1 MKKIFLVV
9 IPCFISII
17 VTAQLH
23 KAPAYPLITHDP
35 YFSIWSF
42 TDELNAS
49 TTKHWTGTNQSLIG
63 LIKVDGKT
71 YRFLGKE
78 DVPMITVIQTGE
90 EKPYEAKYTETDPGE
105 GWTKENYDDSK
116 WQTGTAP
123 FGNIEGQSKT
133 MWTTE
138 NIWVRREF
146 DLTDVNFNKLFLKL
160 RHDDDVEVYINGVKV
175 YSCKDCCVG
184 KYMNYPIP
192 DSVKSKLKKGK
203 NILAMHC
210 INPRGNSWLDA
221 GIENRTSNEKNTDRC
236 SDTKRCNDDSNT
248 NNLSIHLRR
257 NRSYSYFHFSPF
269 DE

>member
-1 MKKIFLVV
+1 MKKLFLVV
-9 IPCFISII
+9 VTSFISII

-35 YFSIWSF
+35 YFSVWSF

-63 LIKVDGKT
+63 LIKVDGKI

-78 DVPMITVIQTGE
+78 EEPMITIVQTGAE
-90 EKPYEAKYTETDPGE
+90 NPYEAKYTETNPGD

-133 MWTTE
+133 MWKTE

-146 DLTDVNFNKLFLKL
+146 DLKDVDFNKLFLKL
-160 RHDDDVEVYINGVKV
+160 RHDDDVEVYINGVKT
-175 YSCKDCCVG
+175 YSCDDCWVG
-184 KYMNYPIP
+184 KYTDYQVP
-192 DSVKSKLKKGK
+192 DSV
-203 NILAMHC
+203 
-210 INPRGNSWLDA
+210 R
-221 GIENRTSNEKNTDRC
+221 SN
-236 SDTKRCNDDSNT
+236 
-248 NNLSIHLRR
+248 
-257 NRSYSYFHFSPF
+257 
-269 DE
+269 